1 MGMVPAGD
9 AFQKMVSETA
19 QVALAVVVGGD
30 ACGGGAADLGEG
42 RSAVENPTQYV
53 EEIAHGAG
61 LIEKTGA
68 YVFDQLGNPSNRR
81 GQDQLLASHRFHQH
95 NGNAFA
101 QAGQH
106 HQAGAPVIVGEVVP
120 WDVAEQTNLSLEL
133 QGLDLALQGRPFR
146 PFAGNPAT
154 EVATLTAKRG
164 ARLDQKPVIL
174 HAIQSSNRE
183 QKKRLLIR
191 CWRRLGRGW
200 NAIDTQALDKD
211 F

>member
-1 MGMVPAGD
+1 MVRAGD

-30 ACGGGAADLGEG
+30 AGGGGAADLGEG
-42 RSAVENPTQYV
+42 RSAVENPTQDV

-61 LIEKTGA
+61 LIEETGA
-68 YVFDQLGNPSNRR
+68 YVFDQLRNSSDRR
-81 GQDQLLASHRFHQH
+81 SQNQLLAGHRFHQH

-101 QAGQH
+101 RTGQH
-106 HQAGAPVIVGEVVP
+106 HQAGAPVIVGELVP
-120 WDVAEQTNLSLEL
+120 WDVAEQTNLCLEL

-146 PFAGNPAT
+146 PFAGNPAA
-154 EVATLTAKRG
+154 EVAALIAKCG

-174 HAIQSSNRE
+174 HAIQSSDRE

-191 CWRRLGRGW
+191 RKRRLGRGW